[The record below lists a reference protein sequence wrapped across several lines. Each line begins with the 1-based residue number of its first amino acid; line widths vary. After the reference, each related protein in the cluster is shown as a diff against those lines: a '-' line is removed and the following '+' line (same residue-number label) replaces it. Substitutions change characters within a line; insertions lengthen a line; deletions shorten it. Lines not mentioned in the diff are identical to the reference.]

1 MKSFQKKVN
10 RMRTTNRT
18 WSAILEELLEIAKS
32 NGFEHTIAN
41 SGALVMDYNY
51 YALIFRHDF
60 AKALWGEEEQY
71 TQMMATY
78 KQREEAGQKVDY
90 TLIPPPAWKRNL
102 EALVLAEDKFLFLE
116 RHLDHL
122 KKGELSED
130 EKEQKMKELRERLG
144 QNFKR

>member
-1 MKSFQKKVN
+1 
-10 RMRTTNRT
+10 MRTTKRT
-18 WSAILEELLEIAKS
+18 WSALLEELLEIAKT
-32 NGFEHTIAN
+32 NGFEYNIAN
-41 SGALVMDYNY
+41 SGALVMDHNY

-71 TQMMATY
+71 VQMMATY

-122 KKGELSED
+122 KKGEMSED
-130 EKEQKMKELRERLG
+130 EKEQKMKDLRERLG
-144 QNFKR
+144 QNFKK